1 MLEDKEFE
9 ISIVNDST
17 TFDEGLIVYTILSFI
32 GGVGIGLLIA
42 SYMMGG

>member
-1 MLEDKEFE
+1 MLEDEEFE

-17 TFDEGLIVYTILSFI
+17 TFDEELIVYTILSFI

>member
-1 MLEDKEFE
+1 MLEL
-9 ISIVNDST
+9 
-17 TFDEGLIVYTILSFI
+17 DEELIVYTLLSFI

>member
-17 TFDEGLIVYTILSFI
+17 TFDEELIVYTILSFI

>member
-1 MLEDKEFE
+1 MLEDEEFE
-9 ISIVNDST
+9 ISMDNDST
-17 TFDEGLIVYTILSFI
+17 TFDEELIVYTILSFI

>member
-1 MLEDKEFE
+1 MLEDEEFE
-9 ISIVNDST
+9 ISIINDST
-17 TFDEGLIVYTILSFI
+17 TFDEELIVYTILSFI

>member
-17 TFDEGLIVYTILSFI
+17 TFDEELIAYTILSFI